1 MSTML
6 TPSHNLCPK
15 GHEIWN
21 LCWPSLGYHYMY
33 MYNVL
38 SLSDICSG
46 VENYFYE
53 IHHFFLPQYLVVL
66 WYLSF
71 YVLYPYWW
79 YIPNFVHTRICPEV
93 LENKRFTH
101 EESRLTLNYSNM
113 SPDWLYKDAVKIVF
127 FDNLPWKNRKLYTCF
142 ICLSIMTKT
151 LP

>member
-1 MSTML
+1 MKYT
-6 TPSHNLCPK
+6 
-15 GHEIWN
+15 I
-21 LCWPSLGYHYMY
+21 
-33 MYNVL
+33 
-38 SLSDICSG
+38 
-46 VENYFYE
+46 
-53 IHHFFLPQYLVVL
+53 FLPQYLVVL

-101 EESRLTLNYSNM
+101 EEPRLTLNYSNM
-113 SPDWLYKDAVKIVF
+113 SPDWLRWLKTKQTTKKLFPQLSLKLSIYTILYKDAVKIVF